1 MKGTSETKTI
11 LPVIQAFQAEH
22 NLKKV
27 TVVADAAMLSTSNLD
42 ELTKAGYTC
51 IVGSRLSKVPYEIA
65 EFRKTKALQ
74 DQQIVVSEQ
83 KNYRIVYQYRE
94 KRAALDMRNIEK
106 QIAKAEK
113 AIAGQIKI
121 NRIKFLT
128 IAADKKYLN
137 LELIE
142 KARALAGI
150 KGYVT
155 NLDIPDE
162 EVIACYHQLF
172 KWKPAFG

>member
-1 MKGTSETKTI
+1 M
-11 LPVIQAFQAEH
+11 
-22 NLKKV
+22 KKV

-65 EFRKTKALQ
+65 EFRKTKKALQ

-121 NRIKFLT
+121 NRTKFLT
-128 IAADKKYLN
+128 IAA
-137 LELIE
+137 
-142 KARALAGI
+142 GS
-150 KGYVT
+150 G
-155 NLDIPDE
+155 
-162 EVIACYHQLF
+162 
-172 KWKPAFG
+172 